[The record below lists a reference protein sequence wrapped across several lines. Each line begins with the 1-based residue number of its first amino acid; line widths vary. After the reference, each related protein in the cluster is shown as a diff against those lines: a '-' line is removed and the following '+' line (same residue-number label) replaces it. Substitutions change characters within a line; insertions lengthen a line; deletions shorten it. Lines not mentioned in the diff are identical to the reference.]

1 MNEEIH
7 PIHSYPMKVLKETNF
22 VATEKSQTSVDWFE
36 MSENFEI
43 AAT

>member
-1 MNEEIH
+1 
-7 PIHSYPMKVLKETNF
+7 MKVLKETNF
-22 VATEKSQTSVDWFE
+22 VATKKNQSVDWFK

>member
-1 MNEEIH
+1 
-7 PIHSYPMKVLKETNF
+7 MKVLKETNF
-22 VATEKSQTSVDWFE
+22 VATEKNQTSVDWFE